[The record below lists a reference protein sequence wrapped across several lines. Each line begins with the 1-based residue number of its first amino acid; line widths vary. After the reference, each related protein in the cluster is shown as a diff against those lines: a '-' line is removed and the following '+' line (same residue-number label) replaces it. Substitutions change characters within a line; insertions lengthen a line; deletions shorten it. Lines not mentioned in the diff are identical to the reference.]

1 MNKMRRIYVIFI
13 FALTFSLIGCGAKK
27 DKEEPEK
34 NPVKLET
41 SQMQTVCELA
51 TLECY
56 YHNTAKLNSEK
67 KVLFWNTSKR
77 LWIEYSGI
85 VKVGI
90 DLSKFDMSVEDN
102 VVTIAIPDAK
112 ILGCEVDDAS
122 LSADTFYSETKG
134 LGSGKVGAND
144 QTKAFQAAQEGM
156 LAAVQEDESLLLQAK
171 VRAQTLLE
179 NYVKNI
185 GDAIGIDYEIRWE
198 NVEEDEGTLGGLSNN
213 D

>member
-1 MNKMRRIYVIFI
+1 MNTTRRFTAIFLLV
-13 FALTFSLIGCGAKK
+13 LTFSLIGCSMKK
-27 DKEEPEK
+27 NQEEPEK
-34 NPVKLET
+34 TPIKLET
-41 SQMQTVCELA
+41 SQMQAVCELA

-56 YHNTAKLNSEK
+56 YHNTAKLDSEK
-67 KVLFWNTSKR
+67 QVLFWNTSKR

-90 DLSKFDMSVEDN
+90 DLRKFYMSLDGN

-112 ILGCEVDDAS
+112 ILCSEVDDAS
-122 LSADTFYSETKG
+122 LSEDTFYSETKG
-134 LGSGKVGAND
+134 LGSGKVGADD

-198 NVEEDEGTLGGLSNN
+198 TVVEDETAN
-213 D
+213 

>member
-1 MNKMRRIYVIFI
+1 MNKTRRFTAIFLLV
-13 FALTFSLIGCGAKK
+13 LTFSLIGCSMKK
-27 DKEEPEK
+27 NQEEPEK
-34 NPVKLET
+34 TPIKLET
-41 SQMQTVCELA
+41 SQMQAVCELA

-56 YHNTAKLNSEK
+56 YHNTAKLDSEK
-67 KVLFWNTSKR
+67 QVLFWNTSKR

-90 DLSKFDMSVEDN
+90 DLSKFDMRLDGN

-122 LSADTFYSETKG
+122 LSEDTFYSETKG
-134 LGSGKVGAND
+134 LGSGKGGADD

-198 NVEEDEGTLGGLSNN
+198 TLVEDETAN
-213 D
+213 

>member
-1 MNKMRRIYVIFI
+1 MNKMRRFTAIFLLV
-13 FALTFSLIGCGAKK
+13 LTSSLVGCSMKK
-27 DKEEPEK
+27 NQEEPEK
-34 NPVKLET
+34 TPIKLET
-41 SQMQTVCELA
+41 SQMQAVCELA

-56 YHNTAKLNSEK
+56 YHNTAKFDSEK
-67 KVLFWNTSKR
+67 QVLFWNTSKR

-90 DLSKFDMSVEDN
+90 DLSKFDMSLDGN

-112 ILGCEVDDAS
+112 VLGCEVDDAS
-122 LSADTFYSETKG
+122 LSEDTFYSETKG
-134 LGSGKVGAND
+134 LGSGKVGADD

-198 NVEEDEGTLGGLSNN
+198 TVEEDETSN
-213 D
+213 